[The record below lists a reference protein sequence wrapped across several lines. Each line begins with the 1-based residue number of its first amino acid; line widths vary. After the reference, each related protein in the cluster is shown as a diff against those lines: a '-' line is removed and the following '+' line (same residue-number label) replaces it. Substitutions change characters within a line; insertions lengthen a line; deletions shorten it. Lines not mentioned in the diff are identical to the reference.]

1 MARCAL
7 FVLVVLLSLGS
18 PLSEAAAQNAF
29 SFRIAAVKYSG
40 GGDWYEAQRPLPHFL
55 EFVRENTLLDV
66 DPEAEVVELT
76 SAKLFNYPFLV
87 LSGHG
92 NIHFT
97 DDEAQRLRRYLDG
110 GGFLYV
116 DDDYGLD
123 KYIRREMKKVF
134 PEQEFAELPFSHP
147 IYHTH
152 YDFPSGLP
160 KIHEHDEKPPQGF
173 GLFSRDGRLCVF
185 YTYETNISDGWEAPG
200 VHPND
205 SPKTRL
211 HALQMGVNVLVY
223 AMMSPS
229 PPPVP

>member
-1 MARCAL
+1 MARLAL
-7 FVLVVLLSLGS
+7 FVLVVLLSVGH
-18 PLSEAAAQNAF
+18 PLREAAAQNSF

-40 GGDWYEAQRPLPHFL
+40 GGDWYEAQRPLPNFL
-55 EFVRENTLLDV
+55 AFVRENTLLDV

-76 SAKLFNYPFLV
+76 SAKLFNFPFLV

-92 NIHFT
+92 NVHFT
-97 DDEAQRLRRYLDG
+97 
-110 GGFLYV
+110 

-152 YDFPSGLP
+152 YDFPGGLP
-160 KIHEHDEKPPQGF
+160 KIHEHDKKPPQGF
-173 GLFSRDGRLCVF
+173 GLFSNDGRLCVF
-185 YTYETNISDGWEAPG
+185 YTFETNLSDGWEAPG
-200 VHPND
+200 VHPSD

-211 HALQMGVNVLVY
+211 DALQMGVNVLVY
-223 AMMSPS
+223 AMMSPN
-229 PPPVP
+229 PPAP